1 MKGFL
6 ALMEDL
12 QQFLVIDPQSIVL
25 GFLTTVVIYFILK
38 NRRGRG
44 SRNSLIN
51 QSTIRILFSDFW
63 FDGFFVRKI
72 ISLIYTLSLV
82 VFYSVFW
89 DVCFRVF
96 SEDSTTNTIDLQV
109 TRLFTVLF
117 GLMVVRVILE
127 TIVSLVKISENSSII
142 RESLLRYQERKD
154 NQLSASDESDST
166 DD

>member
-1 MKGFL
+1 
-6 ALMEDL
+6 MEDL

-51 QSTIRILFSDFW
+51 QSTIRILCSDFW

-96 SEDSTTNTIDLQV
+96 SEDSTANTIDLQV
-109 TRLFTVLF
+109 ARLFTVLF
-117 GLMVVRVILE
+117 GLMGVRVILE
-127 TIVSLVKISENSSII
+127 TIVSLVKISENSSVI
-142 RESLLRYQERKD
+142 RESLLQYQETKD
-154 NQLSASDESDST
+154 NQLSTSDESDST